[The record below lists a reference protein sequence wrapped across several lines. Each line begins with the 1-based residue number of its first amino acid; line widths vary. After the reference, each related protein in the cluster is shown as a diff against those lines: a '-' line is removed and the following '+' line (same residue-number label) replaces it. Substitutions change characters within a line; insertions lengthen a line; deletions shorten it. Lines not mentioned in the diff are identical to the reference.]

1 MTTDRSKF
9 NEEEEINV
17 DIAALE
23 NIITVLQVRNN
34 SLTVA
39 IEKILSVPT
48 NLNIA
53 ESMLQH
59 STCSVLEKTNNITFL
74 GHIQQKTI
82 SYCKKNFNFNFDL
95 NDIENYPLSSEHLD
109 ECIATDEI
117 ELIYRRHRYSV
128 LNIKML

>member
-53 ESMLQH
+53 ESM
-59 STCSVLEKTNNITFL
+59 
-74 GHIQQKTI
+74 
-82 SYCKKNFNFNFDL
+82 
-95 NDIENYPLSSEHLD
+95 
-109 ECIATDEI
+109 
-117 ELIYRRHRYSV
+117 
-128 LNIKML
+128 